1 MSDTSAAAKPAR
13 VNLRTPDVMAAVQA
27 QVENH
32 YRSEVVEKLRAGGG
46 TLTCEGLTVRLAKQ
60 FGFCYGVER
69 AIDLAYAAAKVF
81 TNRRLF
87 ILGEIIHNP
96 EVNEQIAALGIK
108 NLLGKDKE
116 AEVRDLVADD
126 VVIVPAFGTDV
137 TTLGR
142 IKEKGCQIV
151 DTTCGD
157 VMSVWKRVRQNASDD
172 VTSIIHGKASH
183 EETKA
188 TASRAVVSGKGHYLV
203 VLTLADTDYVCEY
216 IRHGGDKDAFLNKF
230 RGAYSEGFD
239 PDLHLRRVG
248 VANQTTMMRGETE
261 EVQRRVEAA
270 IRDRDGA
277 DRARDSFRFFDTICG
292 ATQERQDA
300 LREMLASPMQL
311 LLVIGGYN
319 SSNTS
324 HLAEMGEATLP
335 TYFIR
340 NATRL
345 ESRER
350 IVHYDQHAKSEVTTA
365 GWLPERPLTVGL
377 TAGASCPNN
386 LIEETILRL
395 YALHGVT
402 PDQLLGAHASGATSP
417 SSS

>member
-1 MSDTSAAAKPAR
+1 MNTPTAAPPSSKR
-13 VNLRTPDVMAAVQA
+13 VNLRTPDVMEAVQA
-27 QVENH
+27 QVESH
-32 YRSEVVEKLRAGGG
+32 YRSEVVEKLRASGG
-46 TLTCEGLTVRLAKQ
+46 TLSCDGVTVRLAKQ

-69 AIDLAYAAAKVF
+69 AIDLAYAARKVF
-81 TNRRLF
+81 ADRRVF

-96 EVNEQIAALGIK
+96 EVNEQIRALGIR
-108 NLLGKDKE
+108 NLIGDRKE
-116 AEVRDLVADD
+116 AEVNELTSND

-137 TTLGR
+137 TTLAR
-142 IKEKGCQIV
+142 IKEIGCQIV

-172 VTSIIHGKASH
+172 VTSIIHGKAEH

-188 TASRAVVSGKGHYLV
+188 TASRAIVAGKGHYLV
-203 VLTLADTDYVCEY
+203 VLTLEDTDYVCDY
-216 IRHGGDKDAFLNKF
+216 IRRGGNKQELLERF
-230 RGAYSEGFD
+230 RGATSEGFD

-261 EVQRRVEAA
+261 EVQRRIEAA

-277 DRARDSFRFFDTICG
+277 AHAKESFRFFDTICG

-300 LREMLASPMQL
+300 LRDMLIEPLQL

-324 HLAEMGEATLP
+324 HLAEMGEAKLP

-340 NATRL
+340 NASRL

-350 IVHYDQHAKSEVTTA
+350 IVHFDLHQRREIVTEH
-365 GWLPERPLTVGL
+365 WLPARPLTIGV

-386 LIEETILRL
+386 LIEDAILRL
-395 YALHGVT
+395 FELHGIDRT
-402 PDQLLGAHASGATSP
+402 RLLAA
-417 SSS
+417 

>member
-1 MSDTSAAAKPAR
+1 MSTEISAAALKPAQR
-13 VNLRTPDVMAAVQA
+13 VNLRTPEVMAAVQA

-32 YRSEVVEKLRAGGG
+32 YRSAIVEKLRAAGG
-46 TLTCEGLTVRLAKQ
+46 TLSVDGLTIKLAKQ

-69 AIDLAYAAAKVF
+69 AIDLAYAARKVF
-81 TNRRLF
+81 SERHVF

-96 EVNEQIAALGIK
+96 EVNEQIRALGIK
-108 NLLGKDKE
+108 NIIGKHKE
-116 AEVRDLVADD
+116 AEVDDLRPED

-137 TTLGR
+137 TTLAK

-157 VMSVWKRVRQNASDD
+157 VMSVWKRVRQNANDD
-172 VTSIIHGKASH
+172 MTSIIHGKASH

-188 TASRAVVSGKGHYLV
+188 TASRALKDGKGHYLV
-203 VLTLADTDYVCEY
+203 VLTLADTDCVCDY
-216 IRHGGDKDAFLNKF
+216 ICRGGDKAAFLERFK
-230 RGAYSEGFD
+230 GAHSPGFD

-261 EVQRRVEAA
+261 EVQRRIMAA
-270 IRDRDGA
+270 VQARDGA
-277 DRARDSFRFFDTICG
+277 EKAQQNYRFFDTICG

-300 LREMLASPMQL
+300 LQQMLDNPL
-311 LLVIGGYN
+311 DLLVVVGGYN

-324 HLAEMGEATLP
+324 HLAEMGEAKLP

-340 NATRL
+340 NASRL
-345 ESRER
+345 ESRDR
-350 IVHYDQHAKSEVTTA
+350 IVHYNLHKKEEVVTEQ
-365 GWLPERPLTVGL
+365 WLPERPLTVGI

-386 LIEETILRL
+386 LIE
-395 YALHGVT
+395 
-402 PDQLLGAHASGATSP
+402 
-417 SSS
+417 

>member
-1 MSDTSAAAKPAR
+1 MPETAAAAKPAR

-27 QVENH
+27 QVETH
-32 YRSEVVEKLRAGGG
+32 YRSEVVEKLRLSGG
-46 TLTCEGLTVRLAKQ
+46 TLTYDGVTVRLAKQ

-108 NLLGKDKE
+108 NLLGQDKE
-116 AEVRDLVADD
+116 AEVRDLTAED

-137 TTLGR
+137 ATLGR
-142 IKEKGCQIV
+142 IKERGCQIV

-172 VTSIIHGKASH
+172 LTSIIHGKASH

-188 TASRAVVSGKGHYLV
+188 TASRAVVEGRGNYLI
-203 VLTLADTDYVCEY
+203 VLTLAETDYVCEY
-216 IRHGGDKDAFLNKF
+216 IRRGGDRQAFLDKF

-239 PDLHLRRVG
+239 PERHLRRVG

-261 EVQRRVEAA
+261 EVQRRIAA
-270 IRDRDGA
+270 AVRDRDGTE
-277 DRARDSFRFFDTICG
+277 RARETFRFFDTICG

-300 LREMLASPMQL
+300 LKEMLAAPMDL

-324 HLAEMGEATLP
+324 HLAEMGEAKLP

-340 NATRL
+340 NASRL
-345 ESRER
+345 ESPER
-350 IVHYDQHAKSEVTTA
+350 IVHYDQHARHEVTTE
-365 GWLPERPLTVGL
+365 GWLPARPLIVGL

-395 YALHGVT
+395 YALHGVSAER
-402 PDQLLGAHASGATSP
+402 LVGAPAR
-417 SSS
+417 

>member
-27 QVENH
+27 QVESH
-32 YRSEVVEKLRAGGG
+32 YRSEVVEKLRVSGGRLSCDG
-46 TLTCEGLTVRLAKQ
+46 VTVRLAKQ

-69 AIDLAYAAAKVF
+69 AIDLAYAAARVF
-81 TNRRLF
+81 TDRRLF

-116 AEVRDLVADD
+116 AEVNDLKAED

-137 TTLGR
+137 STLAR
-142 IKEKGCQIV
+142 IKERGCQIV

-172 VTSIIHGKASH
+172 VTSIIHGKAAH

-188 TASRAVVSGKGHYLV
+188 TASRAVVGGKGHYLV
-203 VLTLADTDYVCEY
+203 VLTLADTDYVCDY
-216 IRHGGDKDAFLNKF
+216 IRRGGEKQAFLEKF

-270 IRDRDGA
+270 IRERDGA
-277 DRARDSFRFFDTICG
+277 ERARESFRFFDTICG

-300 LREMLASPMQL
+300 LKEMLDAPMNL

-324 HLAEMGEATLP
+324 HLAEMGEAKLP
-335 TYFIR
+335 TYFVR
-340 NATRL
+340 NASRL
-345 ESRER
+345 ESRQR
-350 IVHYDQHAKSEVTTA
+350 IVHYDLHAKHEVATE
-365 GWLPERPLTVGL
+365 GWLPERPVTIGL

-386 LIEETILRL
+386 LIEETILRI
-395 YALHGVT
+395 YDLHGIGAA
-402 PDQLLGAHASGATSP
+402 QLLDAATR
-417 SSS
+417 

>member
-1 MSDTSAAAKPAR
+1 MTPAPAAKPAR

-27 QVENH
+27 QVESH
-32 YRSEVVEKLRAGGG
+32 YRSEIVEKLRATGG
-46 TLTCEGLTVRLAKQ
+46 TLTCGGVTVKLAKQ

-81 TNRRLF
+81 TDRRLF

-96 EVNEQIAALGIK
+96 EVNEQIHALGVR
-108 NLLGKDKE
+108 NLLGKTPE
-116 AEVRDLVADD
+116 ANVDELTAED

-137 TTLGR
+137 TTLAR
-142 IKEKGCQIV
+142 IKERGCQIV

-157 VMSVWKRVRQNASDD
+157 VMSVWKRVRQNANDD
-172 VTSIIHGKASH
+172 VTSIIHGKAAH

-188 TASRAVVSGKGHYLV
+188 TASRAVQEGKGHYLV
-203 VLTLADTDYVCEY
+203 VLTLEDTDYVCDY
-216 IRHGGDKDAFLNKF
+216 IRRGGDKAAFLARF
-230 RGAYSEGFD
+230 AGAHSEGFD

-261 EVQRRVEAA
+261 EVQRRIEAA
-270 IRDRDGA
+270 VNDRDGA
-277 DRARDSFRFFDTICG
+277 ERAKQSFRFFDTICG

-300 LREMLASPMQL
+300 LRDMLDSKMDL
-311 LLVIGGYN
+311 LLVVGGYN

-324 HLAEMGEATLP
+324 HLAEMGEAKLP

-340 NATRL
+340 NASRL
-345 ESRER
+345 ESRDR
-350 IVHYDQHAKSEVTTA
+350 IVHYDLHEKREIATER
-365 GWLPERPLTVGL
+365 WLPAAPITVGI

-386 LIEETILRL
+386 LIEETILRV
-395 YALHGVT
+395 YELHGISR
-402 PDQLLGAHASGATSP
+402 DQLAAA
-417 SSS
+417 

>member
-1 MSDTSAAAKPAR
+1 MAETSAATKPAR

-27 QVENH
+27 QVESH
-32 YRSEVVEKLRAGGG
+32 YRSEIVEKLRASGGS
-46 TLTCEGLTVRLAKQ
+46 LTCEGVTVRLAKQ

-81 TNRRLF
+81 QDRRLF

-96 EVNEQIAALGIK
+96 EVNEQIVALGIK

-116 AEVRDLVADD
+116 AEVCDLRADD

-137 TTLGR
+137 VTLGR
-142 IKEKGCQIV
+142 IKELGCQIV

-188 TASRAVVSGKGHYLV
+188 TASRAVVGGKGHYLV
-203 VLTLADTDYVCEY
+203 VLTLADTDYVCNY
-216 IRHGGDKDAFLNKF
+216 IRHGGDKAAFLEKF

-277 DRARDSFRFFDTICG
+277 ERARESFRFFDTICG

-300 LREMLASPMQL
+300 LKEMLVSPMDL

-324 HLAEMGEATLP
+324 HLAEMGEAKLP

-340 NATRL
+340 NATRM

-350 IVHYDQHAKSEVTTA
+350 IVHFDQHAKQEVVTEN
-365 GWLPERPLTVGL
+365 WLPARPVTIGV

-386 LIEETILRL
+386 LIEETILRI
-395 YALHGVT
+395 YELHGVS
-402 PDQLLGAHASGATSP
+402 PEQLLGPATARN
-417 SSS
+417 

>member
-1 MSDTSAAAKPAR
+1 MSVELPSPKPAR

-27 QVENH
+27 QVETH
-32 YRSEVVEKLRAGGG
+32 YRSEIVERLRASGG
-46 TLTCEGLTVRLAKQ
+46 TLTHGGVTVRLAKQ

-81 TNRRLF
+81 QDRRLF

-96 EVNEQIAALGIK
+96 EVNEQIVALGIR
-108 NLLGKDKE
+108 NLLGKEKQ
-116 AEVRDLVADD
+116 AEVSELTAED

-137 TTLGR
+137 TTLAE
-142 IKEKGCQIV
+142 IKARGCQIV

-157 VMSVWKRVRQNASDD
+157 VMSVWKRVRQNATED

-188 TASRAVVSGKGHYLV
+188 TASRAVQNGKGHYLI
-203 VLTLADTDYVCEY
+203 VLTLADTDYVCDY
-216 IRHGGDKDAFLNKF
+216 IRHGGNKQAFLEKF
-230 RGAYSEGFD
+230 RGAYSEDFD
-239 PDLHLRRVG
+239 PDRHLRRVG

-270 IRDRDGA
+270 IHDRDGA
-277 DRARDSFRFFDTICG
+277 ERARESFRFFDTICG

-300 LREMLASPMQL
+300 LRDMLAAPMDL

-324 HLAEMGEATLP
+324 HLAEMGEAKLP

-340 NATRL
+340 NAGRL

-350 IVHYDQHAKSEVTTA
+350 IVHYDQHEKREVVTEN
-365 GWLPERPLTVGL
+365 WLPPAPLTVGI

-395 YALHGVT
+395 FALHGVSAEE
-402 PDQLLGAHASGATSP
+402 LAAR
-417 SSS
+417 

>member
-1 MSDTSAAAKPAR
+1 MSTDTSAVPVKPGSR
-13 VNLRTPDVMAAVQA
+13 VNLRTPDVMATVQA

-32 YRSEVVEKLRAGGG
+32 YRSEIVEKLRAAGG
-46 TLTCEGLTVRLAKQ
+46 TLSVDGLTIKLAKQ

-69 AIDLAYAAAKVF
+69 AIDLAYAARKVF
-81 TNRRLF
+81 NERNVF

-96 EVNEQIAALGIK
+96 EVNEQIRALGIK
-108 NLLGKDKE
+108 NIIGNHKE
-116 AEVRDLVADD
+116 AEVADLKPED

-137 TTLGR
+137 TTLAK

-157 VMSVWKRVRQNASDD
+157 VMSVWKRVRQNANDD
-172 VTSIIHGKASH
+172 MTSIIHGKASH

-188 TASRAVVSGKGHYLV
+188 TASRAIKDGKGHYLV
-203 VLTLADTDYVCEY
+203 VLTLADTDYVCDY
-216 IRHGGDKDAFLNKF
+216 IRRGGDKQAFLERF
-230 RGAYSEGFD
+230 AGAHSPGFD

-261 EVQRRVEAA
+261 EVQRRIMAA

-277 DRARDSFRFFDTICG
+277 ERAQQNYRFFDTICG

-300 LREMLASPMQL
+300 LQQMLDNPLDL
-311 LLVIGGYN
+311 LLVVGGYN

-324 HLAEMGEATLP
+324 HLAEMGEAKLP

-340 NATRL
+340 NASRL

-350 IVHYDQHAKSEVTTA
+350 IVHYDLHKKAEIVTEH
-365 GWLPERPLTVGL
+365 WLPQRPLTVGI

-395 YALHGVT
+395 FELHGIAGER
-402 PDQLLGAHASGATSP
+402 LL
-417 SSS
+417 SS

>member
-1 MSDTSAAAKPAR
+1 MIPPAAKPAR

-27 QVENH
+27 QVEGH
-32 YRSEVVEKLRAGGG
+32 YRSEIVEKLRATGG
-46 TLTCEGLTVRLAKQ
+46 TLTCDGVTVRLAKQ

-81 TNRRLF
+81 KDRRLF

-96 EVNEQIAALGIK
+96 EVNEQIAALGIR
-108 NLLGKDKE
+108 NVLGKDKE
-116 AEVRDLVADD
+116 AEVDELTAED

-137 TTLGR
+137 TTLAR
-142 IKEKGCQIV
+142 IKARGAQIV

-157 VMSVWKRVRQNASDD
+157 VMSVWKRVRQNATDD

-188 TASRAVVSGKGHYLV
+188 TASRAVLSGKGHYLV

-216 IRHGGDKDAFLNKF
+216 IRHGGTPEKRAAFLEKF

-270 IRDRDGA
+270 VKERDGA
-277 DRARDSFRFFDTICG
+277 EKARESFRFFDTICG

-300 LREMLASPMQL
+300 LKEMLDAPMNL

-324 HLAEMGEATLP
+324 HLAEMGEAKLP

-345 ESRER
+345 ESTER
-350 IVHYDQHAKSEVTTA
+350 IVHYDQHAKQEVATDH
-365 GWLPERPLTVGL
+365 WLPQRPVVVGI

-395 YALHGVT
+395 YELFGIDRARLIT
-402 PDQLLGAHASGATSP
+402 A
-417 SSS
+417 

>member
-1 MSDTSAAAKPAR
+1 MSTPPTPR

-27 QVENH
+27 QVESH
-32 YRSEVVEKLRAGGG
+32 YRSEIVERLRAGGG
-46 TLTCEGLTVRLAKQ
+46 TLTRRGVTVRLARQ

-81 TNRRLF
+81 QDRRLF

-96 EVNEQIAALGIK
+96 EVNEQIRALSIR
-108 NLLGKDKE
+108 NLIGPGRE
-116 AEVRDLVADD
+116 ANVEDLTAED

-137 TTLGR
+137 HTLATIR
-142 IKEKGCQIV
+142 EKGCQIV

-172 VTSIIHGKASH
+172 MTSIIHGKAEH

-188 TASRAVVSGKGHYLV
+188 TASRAIVDGRGRYLI
-203 VLTLADTDYVCEY
+203 VLTLDETDEVCRY
-216 IRHGGDKDAFLNKF
+216 IRHGGDRAAFLDRF
-230 RGAYSEGFD
+230 RGAYSPGFD
-239 PDLHLRRVG
+239 PDQHLERVG

-261 EVQRRVEAA
+261 EVQRRIQAAVADREAA
-270 IRDRDGA
+270 RSRSGSSSA
-277 DRARDSFRFFDTICG
+277 GSFRFFDTICG

-300 LREMLASPMQL
+300 LRDMLEGPLDL
-311 LLVIGGYN
+311 LLVVGGYN

-324 HLAEMGEATLP
+324 HLAEMGEAKLP

-340 NATRL
+340 NASRL
-345 ESRER
+345 ESQKR
-350 IVHYDQHAKSEVTTA
+350 ILHYDLHVKTEVVTED
-365 GWLPERPLTVGL
+365 WLPQPPVTVGI

-386 LIEETILRL
+386 LIEDAILRVFE
-395 YALHGVT
+395 LHGVARGE
-402 PDQLLGAHASGATSP
+402 LVAG
-417 SSS
+417 

>member
-1 MSDTSAAAKPAR
+1 MTLPATKQAR

-27 QVENH
+27 QVETH
-32 YRSEVVEKLRAGGG
+32 YRSEIVERLRASGG
-46 TLTCEGLTVRLAKQ
+46 TLTCDGLTVRLAKQ

-81 TNRRLF
+81 QDRRLF

-96 EVNEQIAALGIK
+96 EVNLQIAELGIR
-108 NLLGKDKE
+108 NLLGSAPDAAVDE
-116 AEVRDLVADD
+116 LTAED
-126 VVIVPAFGTDV
+126 VVIVPAFGTEV
-137 TTLGR
+137 ATLAR
-142 IKEKGCQIV
+142 IKERGCQIV

-157 VMSVWKRVRQNASDD
+157 VMSVWKRVRQNASEDI
-172 VTSIIHGKASH
+172 TSIIHGKASH

-188 TASRAVVSGKGHYLV
+188 TASRAVKDGKGHYLV
-203 VLTLADTDYVCEY
+203 VLTLGDTDYVCDY
-216 IRHGGDKDAFLNKF
+216 IRRGGDKQAFLEKF
-230 RGAYSEGFD
+230 RGAHSGGFD

-270 IRDRDGA
+270 VKERDGA
-277 DRARDSFRFFDTICG
+277 ERARESFRFFDTICG

-300 LREMLASPMQL
+300 LRDMLAEPMDL
-311 LLVIGGYN
+311 LLVVGGYN

-324 HLAEMGEATLP
+324 HLAEMGEAKLP
-335 TYFIR
+335 TYFVR
-340 NATRL
+340 NASRL

-350 IVHYDQHAKSEVTTA
+350 IVHYDQHEKREVAT
-365 GWLPERPLTVGL
+365 GEWLPDRPLVVGI

-395 YALHGVT
+395 YELHGVS
-402 PDQLLGAHASGATSP
+402 PQQLLGA
-417 SSS
+417 